1 MGYTA
6 LYRQYRPLVFD
17 GVIGQQHVTTTLMN
31 QIKSGRIAHAY
42 LFAGTRGTGKTST
55 ARIFAR
61 AVNCLDLRDGNPC
74 NSCEICGRALSGRL
88 IDIIEIDAASNRG
101 VDEIRDL
108 REKVKYPPAEGRYRV
123 YIVDEVHMLTAEAF
137 NALLKTLEEPPAH
150 VIFILATTEPH
161 KLPATVL
168 SRCQRFDF
176 KRLSVPEI
184 TELMD
189 HVVKKAGIE
198 IERDALELIAG
209 CVDGAARDALSLL
222 DQCAASGREKLTL
235 DRVVSILGMAHDKL
249 LFGLS
254 EGLAKRDAA
263 GCIKLIN
270 RAVMDGRDTGQLFK
284 DIIHHLRDVLIAKVS
299 PSGLSDMSKEKIKA
313 LVALAGGME
322 TNTLIRAINLLSDA
336 QAKARWSPY
345 PAVLLEVAVVKMCEP
360 SMDESFE
367 GLMDRVS
374 RLEDILQTGKGAAAV
389 PQRDKT
395 PETTAPAPVETGDDS
410 TKNDSGE
417 PGSEPGS
424 ESGGEQDKEPY
435 KKDKHE
441 AAAANQSRGDITLE
455 QLIKAWDKVLKRLEK
470 GKMGLYTLIRDS
482 KPIKVNGTALVIGS
496 RELYEINREIANSE
510 ANRKA
515 LADAVFAVT
524 GARFEVKVESSDQKE
539 DFSKDDGEKT
549 ISLYQEAAGIFGS
562 ALVERLDDNDN

>member
-17 GVIGQQHVTTTLMN
+17 GVIGQRHVTTTLMN
-31 QIKSGRIAHAY
+31 QIRGGRVAHAY

-176 KRLSVPEI
+176 KRLSVHEI
-184 TELMD
+184 TGLME

-198 IERDALELIAG
+198 IDRDALELIAG

-235 DRVVSILGMAHDKL
+235 DRVVSILGMAHDRL

-270 RAVMDGRDTGQLFK
+270 TAVMDGRDTGQLFK
-284 DIIHHLRDVLIAKVS
+284 DIIHHFRDVLIAKVS
-299 PSGLSDMSKEKIKA
+299 PSGLYDMSKEKIKA

-322 TNTLIRAINLLSDA
+322 TNTLIRAINVLSDA

-374 RLEDILQTGKGAAAV
+374 RLEDVLLTGKGAAAV
-389 PQRDKT
+389 PQREKT
-395 PETTAPAPVETGDDS
+395 PDTTVSQPVEAVDDS
-410 TKNDSGE
+410 TKNDSGK
-417 PGSEPGS
+417 P
-424 ESGGEQDKEPY
+424 GGEPFN
-435 KKDKHE
+435 KDKHE

-455 QLIKAWDKVLKRLEK
+455 QLTKAWGKVLKRLEK

-482 KPIKVNGTALVIGS
+482 KPMKVNGTALVVGS
-496 RELYEINREIANSE
+496 RKLYEIEHRIANSE

-515 LADAVFAVT
+515 LADAVFEVT
-524 GARFEVKVESSDQKE
+524 GARFEVRVESSDQKE
-539 DFSKDDGEKT
+539 GFSQDDGEKK
-549 ISLYQEAAGIFGS
+549 ISLYHEAAGIFGS
-562 ALVERLDDNDN
+562 DLVERLEDNDN